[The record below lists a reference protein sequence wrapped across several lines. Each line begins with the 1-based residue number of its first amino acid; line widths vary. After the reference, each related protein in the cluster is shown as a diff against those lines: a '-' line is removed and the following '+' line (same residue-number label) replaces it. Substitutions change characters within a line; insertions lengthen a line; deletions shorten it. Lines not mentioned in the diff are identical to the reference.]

1 MDKPNFFTI
10 NPSYP
15 QQVLNKNFTLTFLG
29 SGNIYDLNDP
39 SLQYFITNTKFDR
52 EKNNKNIIYSSLNDM
67 NYNMK
72 YGDKKSLRYYFIK
85 DLHIQYYQ
93 LGSGLPSYA
102 RKLSRKL
109 SRSSSQSYAQKLSRS
124 HASQSVFLPSDP
136 DELRIN

>member
-1 MDKPNFFTI
+1 MDNPNFFTI

-15 QQVLNKNFTLTFLG
+15 QQVLNKNSTLTFLG

-52 EKNNKNIIYSSLNDM
+52 EKNNKNIIYSFLNDM

-72 YGDKKSLRYYFIK
+72 YGDKKSMRYYFIK

-124 HASQSVFLPSDP
+124 HASQSVFLSSDP